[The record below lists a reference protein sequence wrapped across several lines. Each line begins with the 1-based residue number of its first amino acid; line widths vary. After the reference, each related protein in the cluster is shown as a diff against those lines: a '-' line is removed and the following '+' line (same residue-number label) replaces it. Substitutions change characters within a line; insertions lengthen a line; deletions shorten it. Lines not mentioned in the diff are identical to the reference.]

1 MAAARP
7 WLRYLAV
14 IVAGAGLACS
24 DFTAP
29 VSPPQKKVNVASPV
43 RASFS
48 RYILI
53 SGVEVCVEDCEMTG
67 GDDDR
72 HEQAESLPSVQ
83 DSLMIEAIPQSL
95 APEGN

>member
-1 MAAARP
+1 MSARR

-14 IVAGAGLACS
+14 IVAGAGLACG

-29 VSPPQKKVNVASPV
+29 VSPPQKKVSPAAPV
-43 RASFS
+43 RGSFS

-53 SGVEVCVEDCEMTG
+53 SGVEVCVEDCEKTG
-67 GDDDR
+67 GDDD
-72 HEQAESLPSVQ
+72 HQEQAESLPSTQ
-83 DSLMIEAIPQSL
+83 GSLPVDTTSQST

>member
-1 MAAARP
+1 MSARR

-14 IVAGAGLACS
+14 FAAGVGLVACGDS
-24 DFTAP
+24 TAP

-53 SGVEVCVEDCEMTG
+53 SGVEVCVEDCEKTG
-67 GDDDR
+67 GDDD
-72 HEQAESLPSVQ
+72 HPEQAESLPSTQGGAVI
-83 DSLMIEAIPQSL
+83 DSV
-95 APEGN
+95 APDTPPDGN

>member
-1 MAAARP
+1 MSARR

-14 IVAGAGLACS
+14 FAAGAGLVACAES
-24 DFTAP
+24 TAP

-53 SGVEVCVEDCEMTG
+53 SGVEVCVEDCENPG
-67 GDDDR
+67 GDGD
-72 HEQAESLPSVQ
+72 HSEQAETVPSTQ
-83 DSLMIEAIPQSL
+83 GGAAIDSV
-95 APEGN
+95 APDPPPDGN

>member
-1 MAAARP
+1 MSARR

-14 IVAGAGLACS
+14 LAAGAGLVACADS
-24 DFTAP
+24 TAP

-67 GDDDR
+67 GDDD
-72 HEQAESLPSVQ
+72 HTEQAESLPSTEGGVPI
-83 DSLMIEAIPQSL
+83 DSITPDTT
-95 APEGN
+95 PEGN